1 MTSESHRVE
10 PLQRLLQH
18 LGPSPEAAGE
28 AYESLRR
35 LLQRFFEVRGCA
47 EAATLCDEVIDR
59 VARRLAD
66 GIEIVNLPA
75 YAHGVARLVCLE
87 ARRRPDASPL
97 DALPAEPAAPT
108 LTGDDDPATACLDGC
123 LGRLDEPTRSL
134 VIAYYTSDGRQRI
147 ESRRRLA
154 GDLGVSARALRL
166 RMLRARLGLERC
178 VEACLS
184 RTTSR
189 NTRARGNTHQ

>member
-1 MTSESHRVE
+1 MTSEGHGVE
-10 PLQRLLQH
+10 PLQRLLAQ

-75 YAHGVARLVCLE
+75 YAHGVARLVFLE
-87 ARRRPDASPL
+87 ARRRPDALSL
-97 DALPAEPAAPT
+97 DALSADPAAPAAAA
-108 LTGDDDPATACLDGC
+108 DDPAATCLDGC
-123 LGRLDEPTRSL
+123 LGRLDEPTRSA
-134 VIAYYTSDGRQRI
+134 VTAYYSSDGRQRI
-147 ESRRRLA
+147 EGRRRLA
-154 GDLGVSARALRL
+154 VDLGVSATALRL

-184 RTTSR
+184 RATSR
-189 NTRARGNTHQ
+189 NTHARGDTHH

>member
-10 PLQRLLQH
+10 PLQRLLEQ

-35 LLQRFFEVRGCA
+35 LLRRFFEVRDCPD
-47 EAATLCDEVIDR
+47 AATLCDEVIDR

-66 GIEIVNLPA
+66 GIAIVNLPA
-75 YAHGVARLVCLE
+75 YAHGVARLVFLE
-87 ARRRPDASPL
+87 ARRRPDALPL
-97 DALPAEPAAPT
+97 DALPADPAAPAPA
-108 LTGDDDPATACLDGC
+108 DDDLAARCLDGC
-123 LGRLDEPTRSL
+123 LGLLDEPTRSL

-154 GDLGVSARALRL
+154 VDLGVSATALRL

-178 VEACLS
+178 VEACLA
-184 RTTSR
+184 RAASR
-189 NTRARGNTHQ
+189 NTHARGNTHQ

>member
-1 MTSESHRVE
+1 MTGGPPSAE
-10 PLQRLLQH
+10 PLLRLLEQ
-18 LGPSPEAAGE
+18 LGPSPETAGE
-28 AYESLRR
+28 AYEALRR
-35 LLQRFFEVRGCA
+35 LLQRFFEIRGCV

-75 YAHGVARLVCLE
+75 YAHGVARLVFLE

-97 DALPAEPAAPT
+97 DALPDEPAAPAAAD
-108 LTGDDDPATACLDGC
+108 LDPAVPCLEGC

-134 VIAYYTSDGRQRI
+134 VIAYYASDGRQRI
-147 ESRRRLA
+147 EGRRRLA
-154 GDLGVSARALRL
+154 IDLGVSATALRL

-184 RTTSR
+184 PRASR
-189 NTRARGNTHQ
+189 NGTPRGHTHQ